1 MPAANEI
8 QALSTHIYGEGAGDY
23 YPEDDDIFETVT
35 WDQDNGIFH
44 TSSPSVADPDGIT
57 PGRSYYVTLS
67 TGKKAIGLRSRY
79 YNVLCARRAD
89 GWLGPETG
97 ETGGTVDNDEDWND
111 DEEEIMDK
119 NKGE

>member
-1 MPAANEI
+1 MI
-8 QALSTHIYGEGAGDY
+8 
-23 YPEDDDIFETVT
+23 
-35 WDQDNGIFH
+35 
-44 TSSPSVADPDGIT
+44 
-57 PGRSYYVTLS
+57 S